1 MCGKSRDRSQVH
13 GWVSYPIPALREAL
27 VNAVY
32 HRSYRPDVM
41 EPTKVCLYPDRLE
54 VISYPGPV
62 PGIEREHLAA
72 NASIPPVSAR
82 NPRVGEFLKTL
93 GLAEGWRT
101 GLPRIYGAMREN
113 GSPPPNFDFDKGWF
127 RVTLPAHPE
136 YAAVSA
142 LEDAAYLRTVNS
154 NEDAFRRIHEAWRA
168 NANSAVLSA
177 ELIRLFAE
185 REQLDK
191 AERVFAGF
199 REVAAPTAVPN
210 VANTWIEVLLN
221 HGREDEARR
230 LLRDLG
236 ASVSAQDAVD
246 AAILARRL
254 RESRIAHRYFEQAG
268 DAMQTDA
275 RALHEFAQTKIRL
288 AQEAR
293 KGLQRS
299 WRAVNR
305 RLLAEARGLL
315 ERVVQMDASP
325 VRLAWA
331 WRDLARVLNWLSLPA
346 KDVQAAF
353 QSAIGLLPEERRFR
367 DELRRFQE
375 HARNNSRRGTMPK
388 RGSPAD
394 SRR

>member
-1 MCGKSRDRSQVH
+1 M
-13 GWVSYPIPALREAL
+13 
-27 VNAVY
+27 
-32 HRSYRPDVM
+32 
-41 EPTKVCLYPDRLE
+41 
-54 VISYPGPV
+54 
-62 PGIEREHLAA
+62 
-72 NASIPPVSAR
+72 
-82 NPRVGEFLKTL
+82 
-93 GLAEGWRT
+93 
-101 GLPRIYGAMREN
+101 
-113 GSPPPNFDFDKGWF
+113 
-127 RVTLPAHPE
+127 
-136 YAAVSA
+136 SA

-199 REVAAPTAVPN
+199 RAVAAPTTVPN

-293 KGLQRS
+293 KGRQRS
-299 WRAVNR
+299 WPAANR

-331 WRDLARVLNWLSLPA
+331 WRDLARVLNWLRLPA

-353 QSAIGLLPEERRFR
+353 QSAIGLLPEERRFH

-375 HARNNSRRGTMPK
+375 HARNNSRRGAMPK

-394 SRR
+394 SRGR